1 MRAVMYLAAAVN
13 ALGAYLFFPGAVS
26 LRQFVGLTVEGHPF
40 LFSVLSAF
48 ILIFGLA
55 YLAAGLTG
63 RADPMFLL
71 VAAAGKLAF
80 FYLAGAYWIAGAF
93 PAIVPAGASSDLIF
107 ALIFLWWLFRRRSVR

>member
-1 MRAVMYLAAAVN
+1 MLLAAAVN
-13 ALGAYLFFPGAVS
+13 ALGAYLFFPSAGP
-26 LRQFVGLTVEGHPF
+26 LRQFIGLTVEGHPF

-71 VAAAGKLAF
+71 VAAAGKLVF
-80 FYLAGAYWIAGAF
+80 FYLAGVYWVAGAF
-93 PAIVPAGASSDLIF
+93 PVTVPAGASSDFVF
-107 ALIFLWWLFRRRSVR
+107 ALIFLGWLFRRRSAG